1 MSDLTPAQTMLA
13 WHWLAANRRLQYG
26 TREVVEAGRTYRVEG
41 PLAMCRR
48 GLHASRRALDALQYA
63 PGPVVC
69 RVRLAGTLLRAT
81 DKSVATKRHVLW
93 LADATAVLHEFA
105 LTVATDALAAAEAR
119 GKPADPRSWSALAT
133 KRRWLRGLATDKAMA
148 AARDAAMAAAW
159 AAARDAAW
167 AAARAAARAAAW
179 DAAWAAAR
187 DAARDA
193 AWDAAWEAAWDA
205 AWEAHNTIL
214 TTMLES
220 LGTRQLPRQ

>member
-41 PLAMCRR
+41 PLAMCGR
-48 GLHASRRALDALQYA
+48 GLPASRRALDALQYA

-148 AARDAAMAAAW
+148 AAWDAAM
-159 AAARDAAW
+159 
-167 AAARAAARAAAW
+167 
-179 DAAWAAAR
+179 AAAR

-193 AWDAAWEAAWDA
+193 AWAAAWAAARAAARDAAWDAARGAARDA

>member
-148 AARDAAMAAAW
+148 AARDAAMAAARDAARDAAW
-159 AAARDAAW
+159 AAARDAAWDAAW
-167 AAARAAARAAAW
+167 AAARAAAR
-179 DAAWAAAR
+179 
-187 DAARDA
+187 DA
-193 AWDAAWEAAWDA
+193 AWDAARGAARDA